1 MAGVIQGLSVGW
13 HFTVFKGN
21 TRSLISTR
29 CDVKETVKSSTVGL
43 GPNSPNQSCAVT
55 HLVLHIVSY
64 HEFYFVSYHEFYFV
78 SYHEFYFVSYHE
90 FYIVSYPL
98 FFKFSMLIKRN
109 NYLII
114 HRENVQ

>member
-1 MAGVIQGLSVGW
+1 MFGVIQGLSVGW

-21 TRSLISTR
+21 NIRSIVSTR

-43 GPNSPNQSCAVT
+43 GSSSQNQSCAVA
-55 HLVLHIVSY
+55 HLVLYIVSY
-64 HEFYFVSYHEFYFV
+64 HVLYIVSYHV
-78 SYHEFYFVSYHE
+78 
-90 FYIVSYPL
+90 FYIVSYGVFYVVSYHM

-114 HRENVQ
+114 HRENVW